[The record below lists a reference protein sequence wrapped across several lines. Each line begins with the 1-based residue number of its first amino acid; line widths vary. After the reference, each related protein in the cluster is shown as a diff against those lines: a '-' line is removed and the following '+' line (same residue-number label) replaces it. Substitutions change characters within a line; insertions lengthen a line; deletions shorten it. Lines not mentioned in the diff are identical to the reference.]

1 MARRGVSW
9 IASILFVVALG
20 VWGYVTIQDTVSEG
34 LVMGEPAPDAELL
47 DLAGNSVRL
56 SDFAGKPLILRFSS
70 RTCTYCYDDFA
81 FLEQLQRQF
90 GDELQV
96 IAIEFGAPLNMVQD
110 AVRGRNESYPV
121 LVDAWGQALDAYVPT
136 GVPQNYFINAEG
148 RLLSRSLG
156 ELSDMDFRANVAQIL
171 RDDGYAFT
179 SLEDEVRFIAEQV
192 RCQECQGMSAW
203 QSQAPSAWQM
213 RDEIAEMLTAGYTRD
228 EVIDELVNQYGV
240 WILMTPPAEGR
251 FVWVYLTPFL
261 VIGIGGVAAHML
273 LSRRRQQP
281 PPDDGD
287 DDDSVEVD
295 PDLEARVQRRLQ
307 EYL

>member
-1 MARRGVSW
+1 M
-9 IASILFVVALG
+9 
-20 VWGYVTIQDTVSEG
+20 
-34 LVMGEPAPDAELL
+34 
-47 DLAGNSVRL
+47 
-56 SDFAGKPLILRFSS
+56 
-70 RTCTYCYDDFA
+70 
-81 FLEQLQRQF
+81 EQLQRQF

-96 IAIEFGAPLNMVQD
+96 IAIELGAPLNMVQD

-203 QSQAPSAWQM
+203 QSQAPSALANA
-213 RDEIAEMLTAGYTRD
+213 RRNRGNAD
-228 EVIDELVNQYGV
+228 
-240 WILMTPPAEGR
+240 
-251 FVWVYLTPFL
+251 
-261 VIGIGGVAAHML
+261 GGLH
-273 LSRRRQQP
+273 
-281 PPDDGD
+281 
-287 DDDSVEVD
+287 
-295 PDLEARVQRRLQ
+295 AR
-307 EYL
+307 